1 MKCKKC
7 GEELPDRA
15 RFCLSCGTPVED
27 IPATKRLEEPLDP
40 MDAGAVPLVPV
51 APPPRAT
58 RVTPRAPRS
67 QAYRGSE
74 SGARRVASVSYQPYP
89 SEAVPDD
96 EMEDERSFEDTSAQ
110 QAVRPKRRSQL
121 SRAAAHVRIALR
133 RLRRRAAA
141 YQPHPSIITV
151 FCVLLGAALLAFV
164 VYSSTSWFGPF
175 ALRPSSQT
183 STDGGSTDVTT
194 SEDSADDSD
203 DAEGGNSEGL
213 VVRSAVED
221 YSWDELSQLAD
232 LISRAQSD
240 SAGLE
245 VAKTFNLCASDGTL
259 DGTQMK
265 TLGLAD
271 GTEVTMRIV
280 GFRQDEK
287 SDGSGV
293 AGITMLAETSVANR
307 SMCENYQ
314 VSAGW
319 AGSSLRAWM
328 NDELLAELPDEVS
341 SVVVSVDKK
350 ANAAPGTGGSQ
361 GVTSDTLWVPSYSEI
376 VGELTGGNKRYG
388 IYEQEGA
395 QYQLFADAG
404 VDWSSANSLLA
415 CSDYWWLR
423 TPDPS
428 NSSWFMCVTPDGL
441 PTYGHRPATENA
453 VLMGF
458 CL

>member
-27 IPATKRLEEPLDP
+27 IPATKKLEEPLDP

-74 SGARRVASVSYQPYP
+74 SGARRVASASYKPYP
-89 SEAVPDD
+89 SDAGPDEA
-96 EMEDERSFEDTSAQ
+96 EDERSFEDTSVQ
-110 QAVRPKRRSQL
+110 QVVRARRRSTL
-121 SRAAAHVRIALR
+121 SRAAARVRIGLR

-151 FCVLLGAALLAFV
+151 FCVLLGAAVLAFV

-175 ALRPSSQT
+175 ALRPQAQT
-183 STDGGSTDVTT
+183 PADGGTADVTT
-194 SEDSADDSD
+194 SEDSTEDADG
-203 DAEGGNSEGL
+203 EGGGSEGL
-213 VVRSAVED
+213 VVRDTVED

-259 DGTQMK
+259 DGTQTK
-265 TLGLAD
+265 TLELAD

-287 SDGSGV
+287 SDGSGM
-293 AGITMLAETSVANR
+293 AGISMLAEAPVANR

-328 NDELLAELPDEVS
+328 NGELLSDLPDEVS
-341 SVVVSVDKK
+341 SVVTSVDKK

-361 GVTSDTLWVPSYSEI
+361 GVTSDALWVPSYSEI

-395 QYQLFADAG
+395 QYQLFSDSG

-415 CSDYWWLR
+415 AGDYWWLR

-428 NSSWFMCVTPDGL
+428 NGSWFMCVTPDGL